1 VRSRQG
7 ASSGSPTERHSATSR
22 STADADRTAALRP
35 AILHV
40 DLDAFFASVEVL
52 DDPSLQ
58 GRPVIVGG
66 DGARGVVASCT
77 YEARQ
82 HGVHSAMSS
91 IEAKRR
97 CPEAVFV
104 HGRFSRYEELST
116 RFFELLVAATPL
128 VEPLGLDEAFCDV
141 TGSMALL
148 GSPAEIAW
156 ALRERVAAELSLSC
170 CIGIAGKKLF
180 AKIASRRAKP
190 IATPARIEE
199 GKGVVV
205 TMPEDEAAVLES
217 LRLRDLWG
225 VGPATAA
232 RLERLGIGSVAELA
246 ELDAELLVGHLGRA
260 MAERLTELAR
270 GVDDRPVTPSSRT
283 KSIGHEETF
292 AVSVTARAEL
302 LRHAR
307 RMGGAVA
314 RALRG
319 SELRARCVTLKVK
332 FDDFSICTRSHTV
345 DFGIDDDEAVASI
358 ATMLVEDVP
367 QRGGVR
373 LLGVSCSSLE
383 SGESAVQLAFELAD
397 PVDVR
402 RAVDVAAR
410 HRQGDLAALRGAVDE
425 LRRRH
430 GPAAVGT
437 AAELSA
443 AGIVIEPRRREDAW
457 GPQVS
462 DDEDATLGR

>member
-1 VRSRQG
+1 
-7 ASSGSPTERHSATSR
+7 
-22 STADADRTAALRP
+22 
-35 AILHV
+35 
-40 DLDAFFASVEVL
+40 VL
-52 DDPSLQ
+52 DDPSLR

-82 HGVHSAMSS
+82 RGVHSAMSS

-97 CPEAVFV
+97 CPDAVFV
-104 HGRFSRYEELST
+104 HGHFSRYEEVST

-141 TGSMALL
+141 TGSVALL
-148 GSPAEIAW
+148 GTPSEIAW

-170 CIGIAGKKLF
+170 CIGIAHNKLF
-180 AKIASRRAKP
+180 AKLASRRAKP
-190 IATPARIEE
+190 IAMPTRVLD
-199 GKGVVV
+199 GQGVVV
-205 TMPEDEAAVLES
+205 TMPEDEAGVLAS

-246 ELDAELLVGHLGRA
+246 DLDAELLVGHLGRA
-260 MAERLTELAR
+260 TAERLTELAR
-270 GVDDRPVTPSSRT
+270 GIDDRPVSASTKT

-292 AVSVTARAEL
+292 AVSVTARTDL
-302 LRHAR
+302 VGHAR

-314 RALRG
+314 RGLRG
-319 SELRARCVTLKVK
+319 ADLRARCVTLKVK

-345 DFGIDDDEAVASI
+345 DFGVDDEEAVARI
-358 ATMLVEDVP
+358 AAMLVDDVP
-367 QRGGVR
+367 RRGGVR

-383 SGESAVQLAFELAD
+383 AGESAMQLAFELAD
-397 PVDVR
+397 PVAGR

-410 HRQGDLAALRGAVDE
+410 HRQGDLVALRAAVDE

-430 GPAAVGT
+430 GPTAVAT
-437 AAELSA
+437 AAELSES
-443 AGIVIEPRRREDAW
+443 GIVVEPHRREDAW
-457 GPQVS
+457 GPKAEET
-462 DDEDATLGR
+462 EDAPLRQ

>member
-1 VRSRQG
+1 
-7 ASSGSPTERHSATSR
+7 
-22 STADADRTAALRP
+22 
-35 AILHV
+35 
-40 DLDAFFASVEVL
+40 
-52 DDPSLQ
+52 
-58 GRPVIVGG
+58 
-66 DGARGVVASCT
+66 
-77 YEARQ
+77 
-82 HGVHSAMSS
+82 
-91 IEAKRR
+91 
-97 CPEAVFV
+97 
-104 HGRFSRYEELST
+104 
-116 RFFELLVAATPL
+116 
-128 VEPLGLDEAFCDV
+128 
-141 TGSMALL
+141 
-148 GSPAEIAW
+148 
-156 ALRERVAAELSLSC
+156 
-170 CIGIAGKKLF
+170 
-180 AKIASRRAKP
+180 
-190 IATPARIEE
+190 
-199 GKGVVV
+199 
-205 TMPEDEAAVLES
+205 
-217 LRLRDLWG
+217 
-225 VGPATAA
+225 
-232 RLERLGIGSVAELA
+232 
-246 ELDAELLVGHLGRA
+246 
-260 MAERLTELAR
+260 
-270 GVDDRPVTPSSRT
+270 
-283 KSIGHEETF
+283 
-292 AVSVTARAEL
+292 
-302 LRHAR
+302 
-307 RMGGAVA
+307 MGGAVA